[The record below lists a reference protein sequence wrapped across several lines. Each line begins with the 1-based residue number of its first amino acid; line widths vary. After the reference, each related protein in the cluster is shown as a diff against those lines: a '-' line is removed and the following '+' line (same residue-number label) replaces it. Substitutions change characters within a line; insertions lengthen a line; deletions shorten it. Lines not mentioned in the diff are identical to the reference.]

1 MKKQRYT
8 IEIVAEDG
16 KSIKKVEVEAK
27 SAAAALGKM
36 AKEARTSD
44 HAIKGVGQQSSN
56 STKNFSKMS
65 EVLSSGIVPAYAT
78 LAAQLFAVSAGF
90 EFLKRSG
97 DLQVLREGQIAYAS
111 ATGIAIRSLANDLIA
126 ATEAQINFTDASQG
140 AAIASAAG
148 LTADQITAIGTAAK
162 NTSIILGRD
171 VTDSFNRLIRGIT
184 KAEPELLDE
193 LGIILRLETA
203 TEKYANA
210 IGKHRLQLTA
220 WERSQAVANEVLGQ
234 AEEKYNKII
243 DIVDPSVNQFNQL
256 GKAVDDVLMQLKL
269 FTAWI
274 AGPLAKV
281 LTEMPSLVAVGIA
294 ALLKGPL
301 TAMLPGISQVT
312 EKAAEA
318 AQNAKKRFEGMA
330 EAAKNAA
337 RMTQAEFIALK
348 KSEALALAQPIIANR
363 QVNPN
368 SGFGILQRG
377 EVDKLTSQQISGMK
391 RAIANSAGQF
401 KDLTEAQ
408 KKNFTSALDSM
419 LLVTRKDTSAM
430 TLEFKKLEASAAKAS
445 AGMQLRFAQ
454 ATATMTAA
462 FQRFVTFA
470 SRALSILG
478 TAAIWGTLAFVV
490 YDLIRTRQ
498 EMSDTEKEALKL
510 QERISSL
517 REEYELFNRV
527 QNALNEGSQRTL
539 GFLEAFGRRIGSLS
553 ISDTQRLFE
562 LFEEVDYTKTQ
573 AFLSNAANDLAS
585 VRREI
590 ELTRKQMEADT
601 SGMLGINLPGMLA
614 RELKLAKQVEE
625 GFAGYVI
632 SEGTDAQKEFVFYL
646 QDQVEAL
653 ENSTDAYA
661 RNTPVFKAYIDNI
674 KAYLKTG
681 NTQLIPSILQQQARI
696 GELTEELGGLARQ
709 QSDNIDLTN
718 KLVRAFMPD
727 TEYDKAIASL
737 SAEYTSLMRVLHE
750 VGDIGAEEYKLR
762 HDRMVQIDKE
772 IALFKEL
779 NEQEHRNN
787 LIKERTKAMEIR
799 AGIGAT
805 SGQAALLK
813 QEYERIRLEQERTEL
828 MQRQDL
834 IRARMTVMEGVD
846 LQTAQRNLDINK
858 EKLQTLDAQLEAL
871 DRQQDKIYQI
881 IDGANQAFETGL
893 QSGLASLIKGEETSL
908 KDAML
913 QLART
918 TIGSIGDTLAKQITD
933 TVMGRNPIQ
942 IAGRQ
947 AQIISGSFIAA
958 GQQVATMISTALMG
972 TPVTT
977 ITSGGLGPAM
987 HGTSRMGGIIP
998 FLAGLLTPY
1007 ADGGIV
1013 TKPTPALI
1021 GEGRYNEAV
1030 VPLPDGKRIPVD
1042 LGRSAS
1048 QSNNIEINITMDSA
1062 GNATG
1067 TTTNGMDPSMLGNAI
1082 AKAVQREL
1090 QNQKRSGGI
1099 LSPYGTA

>member
-8 IEIVAEDG
+8 IEIVADDG

-27 SAAAALGKM
+27 SAAAALGMM

-97 DLQVLREGQIAYAS
+97 DLQVLREGQVAYAS
-111 ATGIAIRSLANDLIA
+111 ATGTAIRSLANDLIA
-126 ATEAQINFTDASQG
+126 ATDAQINFTDASQG

-171 VTDSFNRLIRGIT
+171 VTDSFNRLVRGIT

-269 FTAWI
+269 FTAWV

-281 LTEMPSLVAVGIA
+281 LTEMPSLVFLGVG

-301 TAMLPGISQVT
+301 MALMPGISQVT
-312 EKAAEA
+312 ERAATLAE
-318 AQNAKKRFEGMA
+318 NAKKRFDDMSA
-330 EAAKNAA
+330 SAQKAA
-337 RMTQAEFIALK
+337 RMTKDEFIALK
-348 KSEALALAQPIIANR
+348 KSQALENLQPLTIGRTFRAGSAFESI
-363 QVNPN
+363 QQ
-368 SGFGILQRG
+368 GK
-377 EVDKLTSQQISGMK
+377 VDSLTSQQITGM
-391 RAIANSAGQF
+391 RTAIQRSAGQF
-401 KDLTEAQ
+401 KDLTDSQ
-408 KKNFTSALDSM
+408 KIQYTNALDSM
-419 LLVTRKDTSAM
+419 LMVTRKNTSAM
-430 TLEFKKLEASAAKAS
+430 ELEFNKFGASVARTSAS
-445 AGMQLRFAQ
+445 IQLRWAQ
-454 ATATMTAA
+454 MTAA
-462 FQRFVTFA
+462 MTKGFQTALMWGSRLLSLIGSLSLWATLGFV
-470 SRALSILG
+470 I
-478 TAAIWGTLAFVV
+478 
-490 YDLIRTRQ
+490 YDLIRTR
-498 EMSDTEKEALKL
+498 EVLSDSEKEAKRLE
-510 QERISSL
+510 ERLASL
-517 REEYELFNRV
+517 REEFELFNRV
-527 QNALNEGSQRTL
+527 QNAMNEGTQRTL
-539 GFLEAFGRRIGSLS
+539 GFLEAFGRRIGSL
-553 ISDTQRLFE
+553 I
-562 LFEEVDYTKTQ
+562 
-573 AFLSNAANDLAS
+573 
-585 VRREI
+585 I
-590 ELTRKQMEADT
+590 ADT
-601 SGMLGINLPGMLA
+601 SSLFRMFDEEALKTVNSELESVARRLGSVRNEIQSLQSIRTRDREGLLGTALQAA
-614 RELKLAKQVEE
+614 RDQEARLVA
-625 GFAGYVI
+625 I
-632 SEGTDAQKEFVFYL
+632 SEAGFSGIVKEKGTPAQKEFILYL
-646 QDQVEAL
+646 EELVESL
-653 ENSTDAYA
+653 ETSTDAYA
-661 RNTPVFKAYIDNI
+661 RNTPVFRDYIASIKEFLDKGPSEGLIKNI
-674 KAYLKTG
+674 LR
-681 NTQLIPSILQQQARI
+681 QQSEIA
-696 GELTEELGGLARQ
+696 ELTQILGGLARQ
-709 QSDNIDLTN
+709 QSENIDLST
-718 KLVRAFMPD
+718 KLIKSFMPD
-727 TEYDKAIASL
+727 TEFDKAIVAL
-737 SAEYTSLMRVLHE
+737 SNEYTDLMTVLATVTQLGE
-750 VGDIGAEEYKLR
+750 EEYKLR

-772 IALFKEL
+772 IALFRGL

-813 QEYERIRLEQERTEL
+813 QEYERIRLEQERNEL
-828 MQRQDL
+828 MQQQDL
-834 IRARMTVMEGVD
+834 IRARMTDVD
-846 LQTAQRNLDINK
+846 LQTAERTLAINN
-858 EKLQTLDAQLEAL
+858 EKLQTLDAQLEVL

-958 GQQVATMISTALMG
+958 GQQVAATISAALMG

-977 ITSGGLGPAM
+977 ITRGGLGPAM
-987 HGTSRMGGIIP
+987 QGTARMGGIIP
-998 FLAGLLTPY
+998 FLTGLLTPY

-1013 TKPTPALI
+1013 NKPTPALI

-1042 LGRSAS
+1042 LGRSSS

-1062 GNATG
+1062 GNASG